1 MANGQE
7 MDIVKKAKYL
17 SDIFNSKGTNADL
30 IEDRVSNGLKCMIS
44 VMSTASEITLGVHL
58 MKSLI
63 SLYKVVFVKV
73 VTFN

>member
-1 MANGQE
+1 

-44 VMSTASEITLGVHL
+44 TMSTAFT
-58 MKSLI
+58 
-63 SLYKVVFVKV
+63 
-73 VTFN
+73 